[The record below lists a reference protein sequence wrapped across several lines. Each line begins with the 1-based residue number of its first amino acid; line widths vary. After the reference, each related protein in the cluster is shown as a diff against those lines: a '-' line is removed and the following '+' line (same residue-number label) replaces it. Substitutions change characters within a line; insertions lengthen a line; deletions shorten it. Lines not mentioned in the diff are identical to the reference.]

1 MPIINAV
8 SVLTSLLSSVAA
20 IAEKTSDEPFPMD
33 KRVTPATD
41 YDIFKPS
48 AIYSSEAVKYSSA
61 ELPRRWSAKNI
72 IKKEMGK
79 NKYNDPLL
87 QKVYLKVQ

>member
-1 MPIINAV
+1 MNNVVPIINAV

-61 ELPRRWSAKNI
+61 ELPRR
-72 IKKEMGK
+72 
-79 NKYNDPLL
+79 
-87 QKVYLKVQ
+87 

>member
-1 MPIINAV
+1 MNNVVPIINAV

-33 KRVTPATD
+33 NRVTPATD

-48 AIYSSEAVKYSSA
+48 AIYSREAVKYSSA
-61 ELPRRWSAKNI
+61 ELPRR
-72 IKKEMGK
+72 
-79 NKYNDPLL
+79 
-87 QKVYLKVQ
+87 